1 MRPNRALMRI
11 LRFVPRKPNLYIT
24 VLLGIIYGIV
34 HTSINKEQ
42 QIPRGWQK
50 RESASQQDVLPHRTY
65 LITRTCCTQKVFLL
79 IMVLTAPANFDRRTV
94 IRETWGTDPSLQKRW
109 KTVFLLGQAA
119 GGSIQNKYLAAEDM
133 IYRDFIRGAQKETY
147 NNLPLKTQMGLEW
160 AAKYCDYHFLLKAD
174 DDVFI
179 NPYYLM
185 DFLGKSKTPKTN
197 LYTGLCKHGDHVR
210 RSGKYKITL
219 KEYNK
224 ASYPD
229 YCTGPAYVL
238 SSDVVSKLVELFD
251 IKQFFKLE
259 DVYMGMMVD
268 KISGVKAKNVPLKFL
283 TQKREW
289 TCRHIP
295 SIVSIHWKQMSI
307 QCIEKL
313 FNEAMKERI
322 EHKRAEIKHR
332 I

>member
-1 MRPNRALMRI
+1 MRPYRALMRI

-133 IYRDFIRGAQKETY
+133 I
-147 NNLPLKTQMGLEW
+147 
-160 AAKYCDYHFLLKAD
+160 
-174 DDVFI
+174 
-179 NPYYLM
+179 
-185 DFLGKSKTPKTN
+185 
-197 LYTGLCKHGDHVR
+197 
-210 RSGKYKITL
+210 
-219 KEYNK
+219 
-224 ASYPD
+224 
-229 YCTGPAYVL
+229 
-238 SSDVVSKLVELFD
+238 
-251 IKQFFKLE
+251 
-259 DVYMGMMVD
+259 
-268 KISGVKAKNVPLKFL
+268 
-283 TQKREW
+283 
-289 TCRHIP
+289 
-295 SIVSIHWKQMSI
+295 
-307 QCIEKL
+307 
-313 FNEAMKERI
+313 
-322 EHKRAEIKHR
+322 
-332 I
+332 